1 MSRFFCSPK
10 QESESYILTL
20 VKGMAHER
28 TQMHRGWLWLAVVVV
43 LLVVFFTARSLFRQ
57 RLAVRAAEIRHEVIV
72 NTVSTNGLVEPV
84 RPYQF
89 YSPLATTVQA
99 VYVQPGDQVTA
110 GKLLIALND
119 VDAQARLASAQ
130 SGVTAAQAS
139 LEAITHNGTQE
150 QRQAAAA
157 EVAQDRLARNQA
169 QQDLDALTKLAATG
183 AASPGEVAAARQRLQ
198 VADASL
204 SAAEQSSHSRYSPNE
219 IARARAAVTDAE
231 AALTAARQV
240 EAQTKIYAPINGTV
254 YSMDAAPS
262 EFEEQGKLIL
272 QMADLKRERVRAYFD
287 EPEIGQLAV
296 GQQILIRWDAKPGR
310 VWNGHIVRVPV
321 TVITYGTRRVGE
333 VLVAIDESD
342 AGLLP
347 DTNVTVQV
355 TISSQPNALSC
366 PRAALYSENGQ
377 YYVYQI
383 VNGELKRNPVTIG
396 TPTLTQVPILSGL
409 KQGDL
414 VATGTENGQPL
425 QQGVPIRVEQ

>member
-1 MSRFFCSPK
+1 M
-10 QESESYILTL
+10 
-20 VKGMAHER
+20 
-28 TQMHRGWLWLAVVVV
+28 
-43 LLVVFFTARSLFRQ
+43 
-57 RLAVRAAEIRHEVIV
+57 VRAAEIRHEVIV

-84 RPYQF
+84 RPYPF
-89 YSPLATTVQA
+89 YSPISTTVQV
-99 VYVQPGDQVTA
+99 VYVQPGDRVSA
-110 GKLLIALND
+110 GKLLIVLND
-119 VDAQARLASAQ
+119 VDARAQVASAE
-130 SGVTAAQAS
+130 SGVKSAQAA
-139 LEAITHNGTQE
+139 LEAITHNGTLE

-157 EVAQDRLARNQA
+157 EVAQDRLALNQA
-169 QQDLDALTKLAATG
+169 KQDLDALTKLAATG

-198 VADASL
+198 VAEASL
-204 SAAEQSSHSRYSPNE
+204 SASEQSAQSRYSPDE
-219 IARARAAVTDAE
+219 VARARAALADAQ
-231 AALTAARQV
+231 AALTAAQQV
-240 EAQTKIYAPINGTV
+240 EAQTKIYAPIDGTV

-262 EFEEQGKLIL
+262 EFEQQGKLIL
-272 QMADLKRERVRAYFD
+272 EMADLKHERVRAYFD

-296 GQQILIRWDAKPGR
+296 GQKILIRWDAKPGR

-355 TISSQPNALSC
+355 TVSSQPNALSC

-377 YYVYQI
+377 YYVYQV
-383 VNGELKRNPVTIG
+383 VNGELKRTPVTIG

-425 QQGVPIRVEQ
+425 LQGVPIRVEQ

>member
-1 MSRFFCSPK
+1 
-10 QESESYILTL
+10 
-20 VKGMAHER
+20 MAHER
-28 TQMHRGWLWLAVVVV
+28 RQLHRGWLWLAVVVMV
-43 LLVVFFTARSLFRQ
+43 LVVFFTARSLFRQ
-57 RLAVRAAEIRHEVIV
+57 RLMVRAAEIRHEVIV

-89 YSPLATTVQA
+89 YSPISTTVQA
-99 VYVQPGDQVTA
+99 VYVQPGDRVSA
-110 GKLLIALND
+110 GKLLIVLND
-119 VDAQARLASAQ
+119 VDARARVASAE
-130 SGVTAAQAS
+130 SGVKSAQAA
-139 LEAITHNGTQE
+139 LEAITHNGTLE

-157 EVAQDRLARNQA
+157 EVAQDRLALNQA
-169 QQDLDALTKLAATG
+169 KQDVDALTKLAATG
-183 AASPGEVAAARQRLQ
+183 AASPGEVEEARQRLQ
-198 VADASL
+198 VAEASL
-204 SAAEQSSHSRYSPNE
+204 SASEQSAQSRYSPDE
-219 IARARAAVTDAE
+219 VARARAALADAQ
-231 AALTAARQV
+231 AALTAAQQV
-240 EAQTKIYAPINGTV
+240 EAQTKIYAPIDGTV

-262 EFEEQGKLIL
+262 EFEQQGKLIL
-272 QMADLKRERVRAYFD
+272 EMADLKHERVRAYFD

-296 GQQILIRWDAKPGR
+296 GQKILIGWDAKPGR

-355 TISSQPNALSC
+355 TVSSQPNALSC

-377 YYVYQI
+377 YYVYQV
-383 VNGELKRNPVTIG
+383 VNGELKRTPVTIG
-396 TPTLTQVPILSGL
+396 APTLTQVPILSGL

-425 QQGVPIRVEQ
+425 EQGVPIKVEQ